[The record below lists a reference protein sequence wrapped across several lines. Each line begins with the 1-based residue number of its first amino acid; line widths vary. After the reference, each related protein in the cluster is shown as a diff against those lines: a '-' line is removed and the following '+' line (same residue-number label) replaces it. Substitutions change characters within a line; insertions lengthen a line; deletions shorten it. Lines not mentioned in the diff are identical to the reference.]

1 MAAPAGSSGSSSRE
15 EAPRG
20 FQPYRPGE
28 DLRHSLPPHFPL
40 DAATA
45 AAAYSAAAAYPAAFM
60 PPHLSHPAFRYS
72 FTTVISAIHL
82 LFERTLIVQSKVPI

>member
-1 MAAPAGSSGSSSRE
+1 MLNSSSAAATAPGGSSNSSRD

-20 FQPYRPGE
+20 FQPYRPSE

-40 DAATA
+40 DVATA

-60 PPHLSHPAFRYS
+60 PPHFTHPAFR
-72 FTTVISAIHL
+72 
-82 LFERTLIVQSKVPI
+82 